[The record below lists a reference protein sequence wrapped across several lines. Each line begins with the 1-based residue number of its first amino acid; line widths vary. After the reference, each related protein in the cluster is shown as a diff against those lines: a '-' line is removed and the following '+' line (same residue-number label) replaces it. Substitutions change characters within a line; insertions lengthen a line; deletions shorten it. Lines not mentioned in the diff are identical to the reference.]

1 MTEATALPPGS
12 VVVTESHLGRFTQT
26 VRTGSHTF
34 AADEP
39 ASAGGLDMGPGPYDL
54 LLAAL
59 GSCTAMTL
67 RMYAERKGWALDN
80 VEVRLRHGR
89 EHARDCAECGDAPTV
104 VDVIGRDIVIEGGLD
119 EAQRRRLM
127 EIAGHCPVHRTLTG
141 IIRVETRLVEGA

>member
-1 MTEATALPPGS
+1 MSERS
-12 VVVTESHLGRFTQT
+12 VTVVESGNGPYGQFITSGRHVLG
-26 VRTGSHTF
+26 
-34 AADEP
+34 ADEP
-39 ASAGGLDMGPGPYDL
+39 VELGGQDTGPDPFELVLAG
-54 LLAAL
+54 L
-59 GSCTAMTL
+59 GACTAMTL

-104 VDVIGRDIVIEGGLD
+104 VDVIGRDIVIEGDLD